1 MVVTTKLV
9 LSKILMRQH
18 VPDVGQV
25 NLQARGGGEP
35 EVSCTGPSGPLVFQQ
50 VELEMEEVLR
60 KEQLCYCVSTTIPV
74 GKNSQPENLG
84 SGGL

>member
-1 MVVTTKLV
+1 MDVTTKLV

-25 NLQARGGGEP
+25 NLQAQREGREP
-35 EVSCTGPSGPLVFQQ
+35 EVSCTGPLGPLVFQE

-60 KEQLCYCVSTTIPV
+60 KEQLCYFVSTTIPV
-74 GKNSQPENLG
+74 EKTASQRT
-84 SGGL
+84 